1 MTRME
6 PKEPKDTSRFDGLSF
21 EVAKIIRDPEFQ
33 KTVEIFRT
41 NQTIFRV
48 IKGLGF
54 SLALIS
60 GLFGYFLK
68 ANSEADDRKAAA
80 ITNVINEKKEWVRR
94 VSIGIMDVR
103 RTRFLIKYDCDHN
116 KPISLYEQ
124 GIKRFLARD
133 RLIESF
139 NGIHEIFD
147 DQVFQTMLQFTAF
160 DETIRDVCAENAP
173 DDDAWL
179 AISRKANQQMKASIK
194 ADRDKLEKLG
204 TGILS
209 DIL

>member
-21 EVAKIIRDPEFQ
+21 EVVKIIRDPEFQ

-48 IKGLGF
+48 VKGLGF

-80 ITNVINEKKEWVRR
+80 ITNVINEKREWVRR
-94 VSIGIMDVR
+94 VNAGVMDVR
-103 RTRFLIKYDCDHN
+103 RTRFFIKYDCDHN
-116 KPISLYEQ
+116 KPVPLYDQ
-124 GIKRFLARD
+124 GIKRYLARD

-147 DQVFQTMLQFTAF
+147 DQVFQTLLNFTAF
-160 DETIRDVCAENAP
+160 DETIKDVCDKNAP
-173 DDDAWL
+173 DDNAWL
-179 AISRKANQQMKASIK
+179 EIFRKVNQQMKMSIK

-204 TGILS
+204 NGIFS
-209 DIL
+209 EIL